1 MGEMPSCSDAE
12 GAVGTDLALSPF
24 SKELPPWEQNVP
36 AMGRIYS
43 HHGKPHRADPCT
55 VKRNSNMQQ
64 TTIRFDHVLQ
74 EQQRVDVAA
83 PARKAVQ
90 VINHWLDSRSEFYS
104 RILGQAITWRKA
116 LRIGVVLPLLFV
128 TVAACGMQ
136 APLASLACT
145 ASAGWIVYRLN
156 KEEGGEK

>member
-1 MGEMPSCSDAE
+1 
-12 GAVGTDLALSPF
+12 
-24 SKELPPWEQNVP
+24 
-36 AMGRIYS
+36 
-43 HHGKPHRADPCT
+43 
-55 VKRNSNMQQ
+55 MQQ

-74 EQQRVDVAA
+74 EQQRVDVVA
-83 PARKAVQ
+83 PLRKAVQ
-90 VINHWLDSRSEFYS
+90 AINRGLDSRSEFYS
-104 RILGQAITWRKA
+104 RMLGQNISWRKA

>member
-1 MGEMPSCSDAE
+1 
-12 GAVGTDLALSPF
+12 
-24 SKELPPWEQNVP
+24 
-36 AMGRIYS
+36 
-43 HHGKPHRADPCT
+43 
-55 VKRNSNMQQ
+55 MQQ
-64 TTIRFDHVLQ
+64 TTIRFDEALQ
-74 EQQRVDVAA
+74 VQHPVDVTA

-156 KEEGGEK
+156 KEEGGEA